1 MSKNPRPGPPATY
14 VTYRVVMLCVLVA
27 GLFTL
32 GLVMFSGLIAVVNV
46 LGHTIESVL
55 DFEWDPF

>member
-1 MSKNPRPGPPATY
+1 
-14 VTYRVVMLCVLVA
+14 
-27 GLFTL
+27 
-32 GLVMFSGLIAVVNV
+32 LVMFSGLIAVVNV